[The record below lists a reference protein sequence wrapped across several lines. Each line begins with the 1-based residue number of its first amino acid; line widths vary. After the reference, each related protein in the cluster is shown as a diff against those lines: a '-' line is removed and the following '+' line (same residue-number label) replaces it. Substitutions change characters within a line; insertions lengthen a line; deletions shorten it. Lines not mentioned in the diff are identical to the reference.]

1 MSKHRIV
8 ASLAALAL
16 AVTGV
21 FVTAPSAGASPAP
34 SWSWWQPAPYTYYL
48 SLGDS
53 LGFGYSEANLATFEA
68 DVTDPD
74 GVTDTSVD
82 AAVASAFQGYTQVVA
97 ASLGVTDVENFSCP
111 GETTSTMLEGPCPAN
126 TYPGWPYGTTAQID
140 AATDYLAQHQGERG
154 VISLSIGADDVLG
167 TIEPG
172 STCLTNPTCP
182 ELQSAMQTANNN
194 LKTILRDLR
203 NAAPKATIVVLTPY
217 NPFGKAYPVSNIAAV
232 TFNMMIGWTALLNG
246 ARVADAF
253 WPINVQHATTFD
265 CGSLVYYCT
274 DPANLDVHPT
284 DPGYGVIA
292 GAIMKSIG
300 YVEAPRAVCC
310 TESHR
315 PPRDSAG
322 ARQRH
327 RSAATPTRSCPA
339 ACW

>member
-8 ASLAALAL
+8 ASLTALAL

-34 SWSWWQPAPYTYYL
+34 SRSWWQPAPYTYYL

-53 LGFGYSEANLATFEA
+53 LGFGFSDANLATFEA
-68 DVTDPD
+68 YVTDTD

-82 AAVASAFQGYTQVVA
+82 AAAASAFQGYTQLVA
-97 ASLGVTDVENFSCP
+97 ASLPKSVKDVENFSCP
-111 GETTSTMLEGPCPAN
+111 GETTSTMLYGDCAA
-126 TYPGWPYGTTAQID
+126 TAFYPGWPSGTEAQID
-140 AATDYLAQHQGERG
+140 PATAYLAEHTSQRG
-154 VISLSIGADDVLG
+154 VITLSIGADDVLDAIDAG
-167 TIEPG
+167 Q
-172 STCLTNPTCP
+172 CLTDPTCP
-182 ELQSAMQTANNN
+182 ALQSAMQTANNN

-274 DPANLDVHPT
+274 DPVNSDVHPT
-284 DPGYGVIA
+284 HDGYGVIA

-300 YVEAPRAVCC
+300 
-310 TESHR
+310 
-315 PPRDSAG
+315 
-322 ARQRH
+322 
-327 RSAATPTRSCPA
+327 
-339 ACW
+339 